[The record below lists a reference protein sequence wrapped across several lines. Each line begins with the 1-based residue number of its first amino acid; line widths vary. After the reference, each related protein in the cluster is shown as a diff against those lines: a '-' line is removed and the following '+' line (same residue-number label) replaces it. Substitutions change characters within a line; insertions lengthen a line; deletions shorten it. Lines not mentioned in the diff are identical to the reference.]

1 MVLLQD
7 VSNKMARR
15 MKYEAVQER
24 RRRAGSVFFGAGG
37 QEPRDISTRKKKENK
52 DSSQTEEEEEE
63 ELAHISLPREGE
75 GRTGRGPGGSERSD
89 CARLLVVACL
99 SVSSSS
105 QFRRSVT

>member
-52 DSSQTEEEEEE
+52 DSSQTEEEEE
-63 ELAHISLPREGE
+63 LAHKSLPREGE
-75 GRTGRGPGGSERSD
+75 GRRGEDRQR
-89 CARLLVVACL
+89 ARGVRAL
-99 SVSSSS
+99 
-105 QFRRSVT
+105 